1 MNIIKLY
8 THFIY
13 TCIHIFEYI
22 NPSNIN
28 LATVQKLSLSL
39 YFLTALFFMY
49 KYFQF
54 PKPLSEIYLLTLYKS
69 SGHSTITRYIQIL
82 ECHFVGLN
90 YSWYSR
96 KLSLIFSLL
105 SFLCSFPSS
114 KFLFIFFYLVAVK
127 HLIIDPLMQ
136 NNSMLSQR
144 GLHSVCA

>member
-1 MNIIKLY
+1 MNIIKFY
-8 THFIY
+8 AHFIY

-39 YFLTALFFMY
+39 YFLPALFFME

-54 PKPLSEIYLLTLYKS
+54 PKPFSEIYLLTLYKS
-69 SGHSTITRYIQIL
+69 SGHSTITRCIQIL

-105 SFLCSFPSS
+105 SFYVPFLLANFYSF
-114 KFLFIFFYLVAVK
+114 LFYLVAVK